1 MTTMS
6 TKSGRVI
13 NVVKQGEEKSTLT
26 SSEQEMDIR
35 AVAAVNAAINRAKVC
50 KKPVAVYDKEKK
62 AAYVEYANGER
73 KYAE

>member
-13 NVVKQGEEKSTLT
+13 KVVKQGEEKSTLT

-50 KKPVAVYDKEKK
+50 KKPEKMK
-62 AAYVEYANGER
+62 KRVEICIKSYI
-73 KYAE
+73 